1 MVGFLPSKEISPAMA
16 SNRIQDE
23 ISKKLKQFRTERKL
37 TLEKLALRTDCTKSY
52 ISQLEKG
59 LTAPSVSMLGR
70 LAGALD
76 IHVADFFRDID
87 NQEGEDWCLRKSKR
101 RHIAYPDGKV
111 VTQLLTRA
119 MSQKKIQP
127 ITSIIKPGGTADQSG
142 QLTHPAGSEEFVLVM
157 KGELHFEINGNEMSL
172 EEGDTLYFNGELP
185 HRWENKGNKDAE
197 VLFVFTPPIW

>member
-1 MVGFLPSKEISPAMA
+1 MA
-16 SNRIQDE
+16 TDRIQDE

-76 IHVADFFRDID
+76 VNVADFFRDIGMR
-87 NQEGEDWCLRKSKR
+87 EEEDWCFRRSKR

-111 VTQLLTRA
+111 VTQLLTR
-119 MSQKKIQP
+119 SVFQKKMQP
-127 ITSIIKPGGTADQSG
+127 IISTIKPGGTADQSG

-157 KGELHFEINGNEMSL
+157 KGELYFEINGNEMTL
-172 EEGDTLYFNGELP
+172 EEGDTLYFSGELP
-185 HRWENKGNKDAE
+185 HRWANKGEKDAE

>member
-1 MVGFLPSKEISPAMA
+1 MA
-16 SNRIQDE
+16 KNRIQDE
-23 ISKKLKQFRTERKL
+23 ISKKLKQFRTERNL

-76 IHVADFFRDID
+76 VHVADFFRDME
-87 NQEGEDWCLRKSKR
+87 NHEEEDWCLRESKR

-111 VTQLLTRA
+111 ATQLLTRS
-119 MSQKKIQP
+119 MFQKKMQP
-127 ITSIIKPGGTADQSG
+127 IISTIKPGGTADQSG
-142 QLTHPAGSEEFVLVM
+142 QLTHPPSSEEFVLVM
-157 KGELHFEINGNEMSL
+157 KGELHFEINGNEMTL
-172 EEGDTLYFNGELP
+172 KEGDTLYFNGELP
-185 HRWENKGNKDAE
+185 HRWENRGNNEAE

>member
-1 MVGFLPSKEISPAMA
+1 MA
-16 SNRIQDE
+16 TNRIQDE

-37 TLEKLALRTDCTKSY
+37 TLEKLASKTDCTKSY

-76 IHVADFFRDID
+76 VHVADFFREID
-87 NQEGEDWCLRKSKR
+87 NHEEEDWCFRKSKR
-101 RHIAYPDGKV
+101 RQIAYPDGKV
-111 VTQLLTRA
+111 VTQLLTRS
-119 MSQKKIQP
+119 MSQKKMQP
-127 ITSIIKPGGTADQSG
+127 IISTIKPGGTADQSG
-142 QLTHPAGSEEFVLVM
+142 QLTHPVGSEEFVLVM
-157 KGELHFEINGNEMSL
+157 KGKLHFEINGKDMIL

-185 HRWENKGNKDAE
+185 HRWENKGKKDVE